1 MSPPAA
7 PRVRLRVSSKFSFK
21 QSNFLSVTHGEP
33 IRAHGQSKLMVV
45 MQLFMTLC
53 AAGCHD
59 RVSKR
64 PTQTQRSI
72 GQQKAC
78 TLTPDASTHAD

>member
-7 PRVRLRVSSKFSFK
+7 PRVRLQVSSKFSFK

-45 MQLFMTLC
+45 TQLFMTLC

-59 RVSKR
+59 RSQIACLSVRHKRKGQSVSRK
-64 PTQTQRSI
+64 P
-72 GQQKAC
+72 A
-78 TLTPDASTHAD
+78 L